1 MSAANEND
9 TERGL
14 AFLGDYLDR
23 HPAQRCAVRLFRR
36 YLDHHVARDAAA
48 LTYYL
53 LFALFPLL
61 IFINNVV
68 GLLEIDI
75 HSLIRGLPGLVP
87 QDVLGVADQYIQYV
101 ARVSNRRLMWFS
113 LVFSIYFPYRAVN
126 ALFLSVRKAYG
137 VPAPVHFLR
146 DQLRM
151 LFFTLVLIVA
161 LSAAALTSTVGSRA
175 LAFVSRYVYLSESL
189 VHLWTSSRFVVLGG
203 ILFGVIA
210 LLYALAVGSG
220 RERRGV
226 WPGVLVALLMW
237 IILSVGFSLYVEHA
251 ANYSIIYGSIG
262 AVIVLLLW
270 LYLSAVMLI
279 MGAELNS
286 VLLGSRKD
294 RKNGT

>member
-1 MSAANEND
+1 MS
-9 TERGL
+9 
-14 AFLGDYLDR
+14 DYMDR
-23 HPAQRCAVRLFRR
+23 HPVQRCAVQLFRR
-36 YLDHHVARDAAA
+36 YLDHHVARDGAA

-75 HSLIRGLPGLVP
+75 HTLIHEISGLIP
-87 QDVLGVADQYIQYV
+87 QDVLVLADQYVRY
-101 ARVSNRRLMWFS
+101 AGRVSSRRLLWFS

-137 VPAPVHFLR
+137 VSAPVHFLR
-146 DQLRM
+146 DRLRM

-161 LSAAALTSTVGSRA
+161 LSAAALTSTIGNRA
-175 LAFVSRYVYLSESL
+175 LAFVSRYVYLSDSL
-189 VHLWTSSRFVVLGG
+189 VHLWTSSRFAVLGA

-210 LLYALAVGSG
+210 LLYALSVGSS
-220 RERRGV
+220 RERRGI
-226 WPGVLVALLMW
+226 WPGVLVSMLMW
-237 IILSVGFSLYVEHA
+237 ILLSVGFSLYVEHA
-251 ANYSIIYGSIG
+251 ANYSVIYGSIG
-262 AVIVLLLW
+262 AIIVLLLW

-286 VLLGSRKD
+286 VLLGSRKE
-294 RKNGT
+294 RVHRP